1 MPSAIGVNPGYAAPA
16 HVFGMARPW
25 VGTRIVHQPCPY
37 RVQVDVPDQRKKIG
51 IGIDQDGVI
60 PALKQVT
67 GCLEAL
73 LEPTRVA
80 TCNPL
85 YEFSEGRIR
94 DLRQQVNV
102 VGHPAVRVHAYTEV
116 ANRGGN
122 DFVQK
127 LPVFR
132 RAKDVLPVITPEGH
146 MVEAARM
153 VQA

>member
-1 MPSAIGVNPGYAAPA
+1 M
-16 HVFGMARPW
+16 
-25 VGTRIVHQPCPY
+25 
-37 RVQVDVPDQRKKIG
+37 DVPDQRKKIG

-102 VGHPAVRVHAYTEV
+102 VGHPAVRVKA
-116 ANRGGN
+116 
-122 DFVQK
+122 
-127 LPVFR
+127 R
-132 RAKDVLPVITPEGH
+132 RETWEHLRSDA
-146 MVEAARM
+146 VEEIAVGDR
-153 VQA
+153 